1 MQDRSH
7 ITKDNGASHA
17 TLARVAML
25 YYRDG
30 LTQGEIARRVGV
42 SRASVANWLR
52 LAREQNIVEIRIQGE
67 SFATSPAARRLTE
80 RFGLVDAYV
89 AHNDVH
95 PLSAEAMRDR
105 TAQLGAQAMRD
116 LLVMGDRLG
125 IAWGETVL
133 RIARGFPP
141 ADLPDLAVHQLMGS
155 MYAGHHFAAE
165 SCAIEIARHL
175 GAACRTLHAPA
186 VVSSAELADRL
197 RREPVIAEQLETFSS
212 LTKALFSVGDVSNTT
227 TLVSAGIAT
236 VEEVAWYR
244 ERGAVGVLVAQFIDQ
259 EGAVVAG
266 PLTDRVIGISPDVLK
281 SVPVRML
288 VVSGR
293 ERLAAIY
300 ATLRGGY
307 VTHLVVDEAAAGAL
321 LELNA

>member
-1 MQDRSH
+1 MPDRGS
-7 ITKDNGASHA
+7 IAKEGGASHA

-52 LAREQNIVEIRIQGE
+52 LAREHNIVEIRIQGE
-67 SFATSPAARRLTE
+67 SFATSPMARRLTE
-80 RFGLVDAYV
+80 RFGLVAAYV
-89 AHNDVH
+89 AHNDVQ

-116 LLVMGDRLG
+116 LLGPGDRLG

-133 RIARGFPP
+133 RIAQGFPQ
-141 ADLPDLAVHQLMGS
+141 AELPDLVVHQLMGS
-155 MYAGHHFAAE
+155 MYARHLFAAE
-165 SCAIEIARHL
+165 SCAIEIARRL
-175 GAACRTLHAPA
+175 GAGCRTLHAPA
-186 VVSSAELADRL
+186 VVSSAELAGRL
-197 RREPVIAEQLETFSS
+197 RREPVIAEQLEQLHG
-212 LTKALFSVGDVSNTT
+212 LTKALFSVGEVSDTT

-236 VEEVAWYR
+236 AEDVRWYR
-244 ERGAVGVLVAQFIDQ
+244 DRGAVGVLVAHFIDRS
-259 EGAVVAG
+259 GAVVPG
-266 PLTDRVIGISPDVLK
+266 PLKDRMIGISPDVLR

-288 VVSGR
+288 VASGM
-293 ERLAAIY
+293 ERVAAVG

-307 VTHLVVDEAAAGAL
+307 VSHLVVDEAAAVSL
-321 LELNA
+321 LEMSE